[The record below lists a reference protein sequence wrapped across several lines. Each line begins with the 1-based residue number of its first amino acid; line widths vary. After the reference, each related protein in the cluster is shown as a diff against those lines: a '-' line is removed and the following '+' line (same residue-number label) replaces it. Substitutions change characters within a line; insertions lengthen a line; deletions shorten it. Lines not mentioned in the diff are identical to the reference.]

1 MTIKVLE
8 HNGVYTAY
16 RRIVK
21 RSDDGQLYESI
32 KRIDLPFPPTDES
45 IWPVWSVSLNHDE
58 LDVGLQLFFDKWN
71 FGNGTNGEGK
81 VYQCLCDERDRRKL
95 EDNDKVIPSGAPRNH
110 PAHKVVT
117 EYDSDS
123 GIYMPSHSEIGISA
137 GNTMKVQ
144 AKK

>member
-45 IWPVWSVSLNHDE
+45 IWPVWSVSLTHDE

-81 VYQCLCDERDRRKL
+81 VYQCLCDERDRRKAADIDSRISVNPQGKL
-95 EDNDKVIPSGAPRNH
+95 SFKN
-110 PAHKVVT
+110 
-117 EYDSDS
+117 DSDS
-123 GIYMPSHSEIGISA
+123 GIYMPSQSKLNFSA
-137 GNTMKVQ
+137 GSSLQVQ
-144 AKK
+144 TKKK

>member
-45 IWPVWSVSLNHDE
+45 LWPVWAVSLTHDE

-81 VYQCLCDERDRRKL
+81 IYQHLCDERDRRKQ
-95 EDNDKVIPSGAPRNH
+95 EDSNSINRIGP
-110 PAHKVVT
+110 
-117 EYDSDS
+117 
-123 GIYMPSHSEIGISA
+123 MPSAIAARGIA
-137 GNTMKVQ
+137 AIQNMKNELNQKRVPSSPSSID
-144 AKK
+144 AVYKPK

>member
-1 MTIKVLE
+1 MTVKVLE

-16 RRIVK
+16 RRIIK
-21 RSDDGQLYESI
+21 RSDDGQLYESS

-45 IWPVWSVSLNHDE
+45 LWPVWAVSLTHDE

-95 EDNDKVIPSGAPRNH
+95 EDTDNVVVTPGGAPALTYKN
-110 PAHKVVT
+110 
-117 EYDSDS
+117 DSDS
-123 GIYMPSHSEIGISA
+123 GIYMPSQSKLTFSQ
-137 GNTMKVQ
+137 GNSLKVR

>member
-1 MTIKVLE
+1 MTVKVLE

-21 RSDDGQLYESI
+21 RSDAGQLYESI

-45 IWPVWSVSLNHDE
+45 IWPVWSVSLTHDE

-81 VYQCLCDERDRRKL
+81 VYQCLCDERDRRKQ
-95 EDNDKVIPSGAPRNH
+95 EDRNLGNRLGPMPSAVAAKASAAVQNMKNELNQKRIPSAV
-110 PAHKVVT
+110 AAIA
-117 EYDSDS
+117 E
-123 GIYMPSHSEIGISA
+123 IYKP
-137 GNTMKVQ
+137 K
-144 AKK
+144 

>member
-45 IWPVWSVSLNHDE
+45 IWPVWAVSLTYDE

-81 VYQCLCDERDRRKL
+81 IYQCLCDERDRRKQ
-95 EDNDKVIPSGAPRNH
+95 EDKNLGNRLGPIGPIGP
-110 PAHKVVT
+110 
-117 EYDSDS
+117 
-123 GIYMPSHSEIGISA
+123 MPSAVAAKSMKNELNQKRVPSTARRID
-137 GNTMKVQ
+137 TMYKP
-144 AKK
+144 K

>member
-1 MTIKVLE
+1 MTVKVVE

-45 IWPVWSVSLNHDE
+45 IWPVWAVSLTHDE

-71 FGNGTNGEGK
+71 FGNGTDGEGR
-81 VYQCLCDERDRRKL
+81 VYQGLCDERERRKAA
-95 EDNDKVIPSGAPRNH
+95 DVDSRISVNPKGKISFKNDPDSGMYQPSGS
-110 PAHKVVT
+110 KIKFSV
-117 EYDSDS
+117 
-123 GIYMPSHSEIGISA
+123 I
-137 GNTMKVQ
+137 
-144 AKK
+144 KK

>member
-32 KRIDLPFPPTDES
+32 KRIDLPFPPTDLS
-45 IWPVWSVSLNHDE
+45 LWPVWAVSLTHDE

-81 VYQCLCDERDRRKL
+81 VYQHLCDERERRKQ
-95 EDNDKVIPSGAPRNH
+95 EDKNLGPIGPMPSAVSAKAALQNMKNELNQKRIPSQ
-110 PAHKVVT
+110 
-117 EYDSDS
+117 S
-123 GIYMPSHSEIGISA
+123 PSIG
-137 GNTMKVQ
+137 TVYKP
-144 AKK
+144 K